1 MDRTLILV
9 KPDAFE
15 RRLTGEIIARFERK
29 GLNITA
35 MKLMT
40 LDEQTARRHY
50 AEHEGKDFYEPLVR
64 FITEGPMVAMIL
76 EGRSAIEAARQIIG
90 VTDGLEATP
99 GSIRGDFALE
109 TRHNLVHASDSDESA
124 AREIAIYFPELEDA
138 G

>member
-29 GLNITA
+29 GLTIVA
-35 MKLMT
+35 LKLMT

-50 AEHEGKDFYEPLVR
+50 GEHEGKDFYEPLVT
-64 FITEGPMVAMIL
+64 FITSGPMVAMIL
-76 EGRSAIEAARQIIG
+76 EGPSAIEAARQIIG
-90 VTDGLEATP
+90 VTDGLEAAP
-99 GSIRGDFALE
+99 GSIRGDLALE
-109 TRHNLVHASDSDESA
+109 TRRNLVHGSDSGESA
-124 AREIAIYFPELEDA
+124 EREIAIYFPELEDV

>member
-15 RRLTGEIIARFERK
+15 RRLTGEIVGRFERK
-29 GLNITA
+29 GLSIVA

-50 AEHEGKDFYEPLVR
+50 AEHEGRDFFEPLVA
-64 FITEGPMVAMIL
+64 FITSGPMVAMIL
-76 EGRSAIEAARQIIG
+76 EGPSAIDAARQIIG
-90 VTDGLEATP
+90 VTDGLEAAP

-109 TRHNLVHASDSDESA
+109 TRRNLVHASDSEESA
-124 AREIAIYFPELEDA
+124 EREIAIYFPDLEQVA
-138 G
+138 